1 LLALVI
7 SADTN
12 QDGHLSFEE
21 VQAAMPRI
29 SQTVFAYMDVTGDG
43 FISLADLVASPIVG
57 QVSVVAQVIALA
69 DADYDGQVTLD
80 DIRAV
85 YPALPEAD
93 FQLLD
98 INGDGVVS
106 QSDIRSED
114 PDDPSDPQNP
124 EDPENPENPED
135 PTHPPDPATDPPMPP
150 EPQFP
155 PLPAPLDTVVDW
167 LDQYAPVIAAHG
179 VVTWVELEGGFY
191 GIVTEDGE
199 QYDPVNLPGSL
210 QVEGLV
216 ISFVGVS
223 LTELD
228 GGDID
233 SADRRSD
240 PAGVLLPEV
249 GSVHM
254 WGMLI
259 RLVAVDLNND
269 GMIDLGE
276 LILDTPP
283 SPSDPPMPP
292 CIPVDRL
299 VELFHR
305 LDADDSGGIS
315 LDELRTLIPDMPEA
329 LFVVFDP
336 NGDGMIDAAEAEQLV
351 VNLPFSLAPALE
363 YVDTD
368 GDQAISFEEAVAVVP
383 ELSPDVFQALDR
395 NGDGVISADDPFCF
409 ESPPMPP
416 CIPVNGLVDLFHRL
430 DADDSGSISLDELR
444 TLIPDMPEALFVVFD
459 PNGDGVIDAAEAE
472 QLVVNLPFSLAPA
485 LEYVDTNGDQAISFE
500 EAVAVMPELSP
511 DVFQALDRNGDGVI
525 SAEDAFCFQPPPTP
539 PDPGTFPIEW
549 FEATD
554 TNEDGVLSY
563 DEVAARVPGFSSEL
577 FDLADFNDDGVL
589 NLDEIVAVVY
599 NPGRA
604 LEALL
609 DLADA
614 DDDGALSLAEIQT
627 LIPEFP
633 EDLFE
638 MLDRN
643 EDDLLSPVD
652 LTSEPPEDW
661 PRPPVDAGPV
671 ELLLWLLRVAD
682 ADHDGTVTQEEAL
695 VLFPD
700 ASLDVFADLDRN
712 QDGVLSLDDLPEPP
726 VPDMRILEILEL
738 ADADGDGV
746 VTLDELL
753 AVLPDLAEA
762 RFNELDTNDDGV
774 LSRDDLPGPPP
785 EDSNARLL
793 YLLREADADQDG
805 IVTWEEVLAFLPEFT
820 QNAFAF
826 LDRNGDGELSSDDL
840 LTGPPPGLRERLL
853 RLLRYADQNND
864 GVVTT
869 RELGELVPEL
879 TLGEFNRLD
888 SNGDSVLSSA
898 DLPPS
903 DIEPVERLLHVLN
916 DADIDGDGV
925 VTFEEVA
932 AVIPDLTPEQFAQL
946 DLNGDG
952 VLSRDDVAAATNA
965 EDGSVSHL
973 ISLLAEADTDG
984 SQDVTFEE
992 LAVLAPDL
1000 SQETFS
1006 DLDSDGD
1013 GVISPGDIPEPV
1025 RDPRDQFLEW
1035 LREADNDPADAQV
1048 SYEELSAVLPDL
1060 TAELFDVLDAD
1071 DDDVL
1076 TLADLPAL
1084 PIPIEDSSRL
1094 RLVQTLVS
1102 ADANEDGVLS
1112 FDEVAGAFP
1121 DAPAELLSRIDV
1133 NDDWVLTRTEIMAA
1147 LSQSEVSGGALVEPS
1162 DIDAD
1167 GSMTAADIQIAVN
1180 HVLGSLGSV
1189 LPPDVNG
1196 DGYVN
1201 ATDIQLIVNA
1211 LLGRV

>member
-368 GDQAISFEEAVAVVP
+368 
-383 ELSPDVFQALDR
+383 
-395 NGDGVISADDPFCF
+395 
-409 ESPPMPP
+409 
-416 CIPVNGLVDLFHRL
+416 
-430 DADDSGSISLDELR
+430 
-444 TLIPDMPEALFVVFD
+444 
-459 PNGDGVIDAAEAE
+459 
-472 QLVVNLPFSLAPA
+472 
-485 LEYVDTNGDQAISFE
+485 GDQAISFE